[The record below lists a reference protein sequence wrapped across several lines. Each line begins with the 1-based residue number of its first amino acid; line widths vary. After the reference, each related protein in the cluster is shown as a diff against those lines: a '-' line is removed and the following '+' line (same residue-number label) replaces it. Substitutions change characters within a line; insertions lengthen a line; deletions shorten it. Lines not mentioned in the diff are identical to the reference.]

1 MYKPQNFIKVLP
13 CKHFLAVGVLS
24 FAISTL
30 LPNVVNAAQCH
41 GDVSDC
47 KLNTTNELC
56 SASYQIANGKYYNCD
71 WDSSKG
77 LCNMS
82 SSTCLPVP

>member
-1 MYKPQNFIKVLP
+1 MLKSQKFLNDSR
-13 CKHFLAVGVLS
+13 CKRFVAIGVLS
-24 FAISTL
+24 FAISAL

-56 SASYQIANGKYYNCD
+56 SASYQIVNGKYYNCD

-82 SSTCLPVP
+82 STTCLPVP